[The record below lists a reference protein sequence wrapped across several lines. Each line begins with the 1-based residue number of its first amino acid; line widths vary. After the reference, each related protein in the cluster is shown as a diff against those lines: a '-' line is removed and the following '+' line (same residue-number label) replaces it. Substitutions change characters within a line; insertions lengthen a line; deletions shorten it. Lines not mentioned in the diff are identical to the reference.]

1 MSDVSIPGYTYG
13 TAAVAQSP
21 ISEEEFALLKQT
33 VLWSDEDEQYLRMA
47 GEVLKDQVET
57 ILDLWYGFVGSHQHL
72 LYYFT
77 GPDGQPIEHYLA
89 RVRQRFG
96 QWILDTC
103 QRPYDQDWLNYQME
117 IALRHYRTKKNQTDG
132 VQSVPMIPL
141 RYMIAF
147 IYPITATIKEF
158 LARKGHSADEV
169 ERMHQAWFKSI
180 VLQATLWS
188 YPYAKWFSRQV
199 NRV

>member
-89 RVRQRFG
+89 RVRQRFE

-132 VQSVPMIPL
+132 VSSVPMIPL

-147 IYPITATIKEF
+147 IYPITATIKDF
-158 LARKGHSADEV
+158 LARKGHSAADV

-188 YPYAKWFSRQV
+188 YPYAREGDF
-199 NRV
+199 